1 MGYQHEHFFH
11 FSPTVGQHTPMHSG
25 LAHLPRENH
34 HEVHD
39 IPAISKVGAL
49 VENEAQCDD
58 LDPRLEAKDPDEIRL
73 RVILRRSTG
82 QCSPLSPQQNG

>member
-1 MGYQHEHFFH
+1 
-11 FSPTVGQHTPMHSG
+11 MHSG

-82 QCSPLSPQQNG
+82 QCSPLSPQQNGYSAIPVWAHLLPHG